1 MEQIKRPR
9 QSLSLKKILALYVL
23 VSILVALFLSVATFS
38 ICNTTVESIRVSYFV
53 SGEKYY
59 LTNEQMERFGEGAYI
74 SDVQDP
80 LYKQDGQ
87 TIIMLETAPVIATPI
102 YFSLCI
108 IVAVLLF
115 YRNNLKKP
123 LLIMIG
129 KMN

>member
-38 ICNTTVESIRVSYFV
+38 ICNTTVEGIRASYHI

-59 LTNEQMERFGEGAYI
+59 LTNEQRERFGEGAYI

-80 LYKQDGQ
+80 LYKQDEQ
-87 TIIMLETAPVIATPI
+87 ASITLETIPVLAAPI

-108 IVAVLLF
+108 IAAMLLLVLCQDLVQV
-115 YRNNLKKP
+115 
-123 LLIMIG
+123 
-129 KMN
+129 KMRFSSS